1 MELFFTSHGA
11 HLLWEHQQREKAA
24 AKGLPSVSEQWFL
37 STQQSKINFYQ
48 NSWRHLFPQ
57 TPAKFKL
64 PSPTVVALV
73 LFINSPMQFL

>member
-1 MELFFTSHGA
+1 MDLFFTIHGA
-11 HLLWEHQQREKAA
+11 HLLWECQQREKAA
-24 AKGLPSVSEQWFL
+24 AKRLPSVSEQRFP
-37 STQQSKINFYQ
+37 SAQQSKINFYQ

-64 PSPTVVALV
+64 PGPTAVAFV